1 MRIISGK
8 LKGKKF
14 EFLKTSST
22 RPIKDS
28 VKENIFNILLHSNQI
43 NINIKESKVLDLYSG
58 FGSFGLECISRLAD
72 QVTFMEKDRKVIN
85 IIKKNLKNLN
95 IENKAQIIEGD
106 INQNLRGFKKNKFNI
121 FFFDPPYSD
130 KNYLSNLEI
139 IKNKKYYSKNHIVII
154 HRERKSK
161 EDLQFLLNIIAIK
174 NYGRSKIIF
183 GKFISLT

>member
-14 EFLKTSST
+14 EFFKSSST

-28 VKENIFNILLHSNQI
+28 VKENIFNILKHSNQI
-43 NINIKESKVLDLYSG
+43 NINIEESKVLDLYSG

-72 QVTFMEKDRKVIN
+72 KVIFMEKDKKVVSV
-85 IIKKNLKNLN
+85 IKKNLKNLS

-106 INQNLRGFKKNKFNI
+106 INLSLKVFKKNKFNI
-121 FFFDPPYSD
+121 FFFDPPYAD
-130 KNYLSNLEI
+130 NDYLANLEI
-139 IKNKKYYSKNHIVII
+139 IKNKKYFSKNHIVVI
-154 HRERKSK
+154 HRDRKSN
-161 EDLQFLLNIIAIK
+161 EDLQFLLDIILIK

-183 GKFISLT
+183 GKFN